1 MFVFLAAMFLIV
13 FSNNMLW
20 LFTGWEITTVC
31 SFLLI
36 GFTRTEEPSRTPSA
50 RLS

>member
-1 MFVFLAAMFLIV
+1 MYVIV
-13 FSNNMLW
+13 FSNNLLW

-36 GFTRTEEPSRTPSA
+36 GYTQHARRPSA
-50 RLS
+50 TRLARSS